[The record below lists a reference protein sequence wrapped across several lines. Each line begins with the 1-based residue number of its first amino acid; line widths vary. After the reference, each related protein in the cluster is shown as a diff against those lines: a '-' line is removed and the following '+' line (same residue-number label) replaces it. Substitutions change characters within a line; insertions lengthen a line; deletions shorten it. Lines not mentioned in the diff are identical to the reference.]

1 MIIIANKVHGRGTVY
16 NPLVTDEL
24 LAQVNPENMQLK
36 KDFLAYLRS
45 IDRAKTTLD
54 SYDHDLD
61 YFFCWNAL
69 YNGNKFFVDMN
80 KREFARFQD
89 FGLNENGWS
98 SARVRRVKSTLSSLS
113 NYIYNICDDLYESY
127 KPVVRRIESP
137 VNEPVREKTVLSDEQ
152 VNELLDKLVEKKKY
166 NVACAVALAVF
177 SGARKKELT
186 RFRVDYFNDENII
199 FDAMWKTPE
208 KIRTKGR
215 GNKTGKMLYKY
226 VLLDFKKYF
235 ELWMKERA
243 EKGIDC
249 EYVLCTEE
257 NGKWVQAK
265 IPTMDSYAETCSRF
279 LGKPFY
285 FHCLRHQLC
294 SRLCKYNLP
303 PKIIQEYFG
312 WSSQDLIS
320 IYDDNEAVDDFG
332 KYFSADGIV
341 KQEEKSLSDLK

>member
-1 MIIIANKVHGRGTVY
+1 MANKVHGRGTVY

-24 LAQVNPENMQLK
+24 LVQVNPENIQLK

-61 YFFCWNAL
+61 YFFCWNVL

-98 SARVRRVKSTLSSLS
+98 SSRVRRIKSTLSSLS

-137 VNEPVREKTVLSDEQ
+137 VNEPVREKTVLSDEE
-152 VNELLDKLVEKKKY
+152 VDVLLDKLVENKKY
-166 NVACAVALAVF
+166 NVACAVALAAF

-186 RFRVDYFNDENII
+186 RFKVNYFKDENII

-226 VLLDFKKYF
+226 TLLDFKKYLD
-235 ELWMKERA
+235 LWMRERE
-243 EKGIDC
+243 EKGIDS
-249 EYVLCTEE
+249 EYLLCTEKD
-257 NGKWVQAK
+257 GKWVQAK
-265 IPTMDSYAETCSRF
+265 ITTMDSYAETCSRF

-320 IYDDNEAVDDFG
+320 VYDDSEAVDDFG
-332 KYFSADGIV
+332 KYFTADGII
-341 KQEEKSLSDLK
+341 KQEEKSFSDLK

>member
-137 VNEPVREKTVLSDEQ
+137 VNEPVREKTVLSDEE
-152 VNELLDKLVEKKKY
+152 VNELLDKLSNSKFRSSFHLK
-166 NVACAVALAVF
+166 NV
-177 SGARKKELT
+177 
-186 RFRVDYFNDENII
+186 
-199 FDAMWKTPE
+199 
-208 KIRTKGR
+208 
-215 GNKTGKMLYKY
+215 
-226 VLLDFKKYF
+226 DFEYIN
-235 ELWMKERA
+235 RI
-243 EKGIDC
+243 GIDKIKEHC
-249 EYVLCTEE
+249 YDFVNNRLRVLKLNDGKQTPFRGHPVFISQHATATCCRGCIEKWHKIPKNRDLTDEDVNYIVDLIMKWIE
-257 NGKWVQAK
+257 KEISVKISMEVRNGK
-265 IPTMDSYAETCSRF
+265 E
-279 LGKPFY
+279 
-285 FHCLRHQLC
+285 
-294 SRLCKYNLP
+294 
-303 PKIIQEYFG
+303 
-312 WSSQDLIS
+312 
-320 IYDDNEAVDDFG
+320 
-332 KYFSADGIV
+332 
-341 KQEEKSLSDLK
+341 